1 MQKTYNASQLHVGW
15 NYFISTWICLTI
27 ISAWRKKKVTE
38 TAKPK
43 ATLLHNQKQKSFE
56 RCDSF
61 ARFLRLCLPLFD
73 RLAIANG
80 EKLTTLTK
88 TYVISFARE
97 TKRNQERGS
106 KETEPT
112 CQVRGSW
119 WVVDKEMVSASLNFP
134 MHLCENE
141 KQTLLRTNL
150 QFRVTIIRLR
160 LWRIKYFSLQTFLC
174 LGKLRFSLHYSLYF
188 SFPSKQKK
196 NDSSPICNR
205 LPHKGGLTRAIK
217 TDPDHQEI

>member
-15 NYFISTWICLTI
+15 NYFISTWICLAI
-27 ISAWRKKKVTE
+27 ISVWRKKKVTE
-38 TAKPK
+38 TAKPN

-73 RLAIANG
+73 RLAIANR

-112 CQVRGSW
+112 CQVPGSW
-119 WVVDKEMVSASLNFP
+119 WVVDKEMVSASPNFP

-150 QFRVTIIRLR
+150 QFRVTIIRLL
-160 LWRIKYFSLQTFLC
+160 LWRIKYFSVSGETSFFSPLFAILFFPIQT
-174 LGKLRFSLHYSLYF
+174 
-188 SFPSKQKK
+188 KK

>member
-1 MQKTYNASQLHVGW
+1 MLSLALGE
-15 NYFISTWICLTI
+15 
-27 ISAWRKKKVTE
+27 KKKVTE
-38 TAKPK
+38 TAKPN
-43 ATLLHNQKQKSFE
+43 ATLLHNQKQKRFE
-56 RCDSF
+56 RCESF

-73 RLAIANG
+73 RLAIANR

-112 CQVRGSW
+112 CQVPGSW
-119 WVVDKEMVSASLNFP
+119 WVVDKEMVSVSPNFP
-134 MHLCENE
+134 MHLCIENENE
-141 KQTLLRTNL
+141 KQNEKWKCKMKNAKWKATIAENKFTVSGHHHKVASLKNKILFFTN
-150 QFRVTIIRLR
+150 
-160 LWRIKYFSLQTFLC
+160 FSVSGETSFFSPLYAKLFFPIQT
-174 LGKLRFSLHYSLYF
+174 
-188 SFPSKQKK
+188 KK
-196 NDSSPICNR
+196 TDSSPICNR